1 MTVSKLREILSI
13 VDPDTEVK
21 IKINTWDLRDKDCF
35 VASVS
40 MSTDENGELIATL
53 HHGVHEKVE
62 DDE

>member
-1 MTVSKLREILSI
+1 MTVSKLREILAI
-13 VDPDTEVK
+13 IDPDTEVK
-21 IKINTWDLRDKDCF
+21 IKIDTWDMRNKDCF

-40 MSTDENGELIATL
+40 MSTNENGELVATL